1 MTSRPLMDTPSDQ
14 SNDLLFNQSLEKGL
28 NVLRVFSAKRR
39 TMTLAEVADAA
50 GMTKSSAQRMV
61 YTLEKLGYI
70 RKHAVTRRYQLTP
83 HVMRIGFSYLAADTL
98 IDVANPFLSEL
109 TNLTGETTNL
119 TEPDEDEMVY
129 VARFV
134 STKFVPIH
142 MPIGSRIPMYC
153 TGSGRAFL
161 SALPPDEARARL
173 ERMTRAQHTP
183 RTVTVVDDIAALL
196 ADARRDGYA
205 TNQEELFIG
214 DMSIAA
220 PVLGSQG
227 SRSRPCTSSRRR
239 AAGRSTTR
247 AAGSR
252 RQSSTARA
260 ASAIR
265 SGRWN
270 RFGLRLQR
278 KRASTR
284 GLAASRAGHTARGTR
299 GRHPSPPPRFPQ
311 SLPP

>member
-1 MTSRPLMDTPSDQ
+1 METSPDQ

-28 NVLRVFSAKRR
+28 NVLRAFSAKRR

-70 RKHAVTRRYQLTP
+70 RKHPVTRRYQLTP
-83 HVMRIGFSYLAADTL
+83 HVMRIGFNYLAADTL

-161 SALPPDEARARL
+161 SALPPADARARL
-173 ERMTRAQHTP
+173 DDMVRTPHTP
-183 RTVTVVDDIAALL
+183 RTVTALDELVALL
-196 ADARRDGYA
+196 DSARREGYA

-214 DMSIAA
+214 
-220 PVLGSQG
+220 
-227 SRSRPCTSSRRR
+227 
-239 AAGRSTTR
+239 
-247 AAGSR
+247 
-252 RQSSTARA
+252 
-260 ASAIR
+260 
-265 SGRWN
+265 
-270 RFGLRLQR
+270 
-278 KRASTR
+278 
-284 GLAASRAGHTARGTR
+284 
-299 GRHPSPPPRFPQ
+299 
-311 SLPP
+311 

>member
-1 MTSRPLMDTPSDQ
+1 METSPDQ
-14 SNDLLFNQSLEKGL
+14 ANDLLFNQSLEKGL
-28 NVLRVFSAKRR
+28 NVLRAFSAKRR

-61 YTLEKLGYI
+61 YTLEKLGYV
-70 RKHAVTRRYQLTP
+70 RKHPVTRRYQLTP
-83 HVMRIGFSYLAADTL
+83 HVMRIGFNYLAADTL

-161 SALPPDEARARL
+161 SALPPGDARARL
-173 ERMTRAQHTP
+173 DGMARTPHTP
-183 RTVTVVDDIAALL
+183 RTVTALDDLVALL
-196 ADARRDGYA
+196 DGARREGYA

-227 SRSRPCTSSRRR
+227 QPVAAVHVVAPTSRWTFDDAC
-239 AAGRSTTR
+239 
-247 AAGSR
+247 
-252 RQSSTARA
+252 
-260 ASAIR
+260 
-265 SGRWN
+265 
-270 RFGLRLQR
+270 R
-278 KRASTR
+278 K
-284 GLAASRAGHTARGTR
+284 LAPAVIDCARGISNSIRT
-299 GRHPSPPPRFPQ
+299 
-311 SLPP
+311 LE